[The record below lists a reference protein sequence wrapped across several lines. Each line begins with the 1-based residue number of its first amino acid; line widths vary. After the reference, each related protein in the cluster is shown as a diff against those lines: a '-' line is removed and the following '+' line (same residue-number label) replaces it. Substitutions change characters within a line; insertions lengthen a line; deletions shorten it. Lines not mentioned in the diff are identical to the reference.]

1 MRLARRLAHWL
12 RLSEVDVDL
21 VDELAF
27 HREMIER
34 DLVARGMSPVDARDA
49 ARRTMGNETIMRE
62 ESRGVWIWPS
72 LEAAW
77 QDARHAALGLR
88 RTPTFTAGVALTL
101 ALGIG
106 ANTAMFRSSIGSCF
120 DHRRT

>member
-62 ESRGVWIWPS
+62 ESRGVVLARRSAPASTTGAHDRSCHGASS
-72 LEAAW
+72 LPV
-77 QDARHAALGLR
+77 QDGGGQGAVDGRAVRALR
-88 RTPTFTAGVALTL
+88 RY
-101 ALGIG
+101 
-106 ANTAMFRSSIGSCF
+106 
-120 DHRRT
+120 